1 MALSLNN
8 ATTAILAMDF
18 VNDIVHP
25 DGKFAGWGVP
35 QVVAAAGAIPNARA
49 LLAVAREKGVTVI
62 HVGRRHRAD
71 YPDQPSAC
79 QLDQGTQASG
89 ALLEGTWGADF
100 HEDLKPAAGDLVIV
114 KRRVDAFH
122 GTELQQTLTA
132 RKIDTLVLTGVATTF
147 VVEAT
152 ARTAAD
158 AGYHVVL
165 PRDCVAGLTS
175 ESSDFVLDN
184 ILPLIATV
192 TTSAEVI
199 AAL

>member
-1 MALSLNN
+1 MTLSLNK
-8 ATTAILAMDF
+8 ATTAILALDF

-35 QVVAAAGAIPNARA
+35 QVVAAANAIPNTKT
-49 LLAVAREKGVTVI
+49 LLAAAREKGAAVI
-62 HVGRRHRAD
+62 YVGREHRAG
-71 YPDQPSAC
+71 YPDQPSHC
-79 QLDQGTQASG
+79 QLDQGVQASG
-89 ALLEGTWGADF
+89 ALLAGTWGAEI
-100 HEDLKPAAGDLVIV
+100 HEDLKPAAGDLVII

-132 RKIDTLVLTGVATTF
+132 RKIETVVLTGVATTF
-147 VVEAT
+147 VVETT

-158 AGYHVVL
+158 AGYHVII
-165 PRDCVAGLTS
+165 PRDCVAGLTT

-184 ILPLIATV
+184 ILPMIATI